1 MTDPQE
7 TLFADGFEDAFLGLA
22 TRFCWIV
29 AVYDYGKCCA
39 ILRVRE
45 GMTQDVAE
53 EYMEINVVGAYV
65 GECTPI
71 FLRRWEGTHTVEDA
85 KAYLRA
91 LED

>member
-1 MTDPQE
+1 MSDEQE
-7 TLFADGFEDAFLGLA
+7 TLFADGFEGAFLGLA

-29 AVYDYGKCCA
+29 AVYDYDMCCA
-39 ILRVRE
+39 ILRTRD
-45 GMTQDVAE
+45 GMTEEEAE
-53 EYMEINVVGAYV
+53 EFMEFNVTGAFV

-71 FLRRWEGTHTVEDA
+71 FLQRGEGTHTVEDA